1 MQFSADNTGAVM
13 AKDVNTGRTKKLPA
27 YECIE
32 CGSISFFTG
41 KCELCGLDINS
52 QKNKESSLAAP
63 AAEPTK
69 KEEK

>member
-1 MQFSADNTGAVM
+1 
-13 AKDVNTGRTKKLPA
+13 LPA

-32 CGSISFFTG
+32 CGSIAFIYG
-41 KCELCGLDINS
+41 KCELCGLEINS
-52 QKNKESSLAAP
+52 QKNEEFSLAAA

>member
-1 MQFSADNTGAVM
+1 M

-41 KCELCGLDINS
+41 KCELCGLEIR
-52 QKNKESSLAAP
+52 KNKESSLAAP

>member
-1 MQFSADNTGAVM
+1 MVKNANTR
-13 AKDVNTGRTKKLPA
+13 RTKKLPA

-32 CGSISFFTG
+32 CGSIAFIYG
-41 KCELCGLDINS
+41 KCELCGLEINS
-52 QKNKESSLAAP
+52 QKNEEFSLAAA